1 MYFFFDI
8 YIRFSVKIT
17 FFRITKYFTVPIK
30 TVTFVVHLCIVNI
43 FLSDK
48 QIIFLYKPKQYE
60 TQYPKID
67 FDNGFM

>member
-8 YIRFSVKIT
+8 LYTFSGQTT
-17 FFRITKYFTVPIK
+17 FCKVTKYFTVPIK

-43 FLSDK
+43 FLSDR

-60 TQYPKID
+60 TQYPEID
-67 FDNGFM
+67 FDNGFL